1 MLKYEVNLKGT
12 EFKVDQKG
20 LIWFKERIYM
30 PNVAYLKLFVLNEI
44 QIPPYA
50 GNPSYQK
57 MIKTLRKQFFW
68 PRLKAYLVDY
78 LSKCFECQQ
87 VKDEHQHPA
96 GLLQHFAILEWK
108 WGVLSLDFITNF
120 PSIQK
125 KHDLIMVLVDKLS
138 KSANFIYV
146 KST

>member
-1 MLKYEVNLKGT
+1 M
-12 EFKVDQKG
+12 
-20 LIWFKERIYM
+20 
-30 PNVAYLKLFVLNEI
+30 
-44 QIPPYA
+44 
-50 GNPSYQK
+50 
-57 MIKTLRKQFFW
+57 
-68 PRLKAYLVDY
+68 
-78 LSKCFECQQ
+78 
-87 VKDEHQHPA
+87 KDEHQHPA

-146 KST
+146 KSTYKVVNIAEIFLKEIFLLHGLPDMVIFC